1 MLWLESTILILII
14 FRKEIIMKSIKKNF
28 KKALSLLC
36 AVILIASTLAVM
48 SVSTS
53 AATISND
60 ENVSASLE
68 TYEVWSSGFEK
79 QEGIDYDY
87 QTLGA
92 NTTRHVRGVAGATS
106 TGHHI
111 YSRLEGNLD
120 ADGNATGVIKFTNK
134 EAHAYRGVMFN
145 KVDTSSNAGVEYA
158 YVIEANTTYTVS
170 FDLKDSTSNV
180 GVTYNFMGIA
190 QQNTDTGY
198 VLASWTSDQISS
210 SYATYTATF
219 TTPDDETLGDN
230 KYLSFM
236 ILNQNSVAHNT
247 WLDNLTI
254 KKKVVAAPADVI
266 TFNDNGK
273 TYYAYPDKL
282 TALPDGDNGTLDSEF
297 IAWVDADG
305 NTVTEVPAAGTVLNA
320 KYPVMTEIPDEEESV
335 YLALTNTANKTLAG
349 NDSKGTLG
357 LSSSSGS
364 SHDIYS
370 RKTKLI
376 DGTSTW
382 IVKFAH
388 TSTNAPN
395 NKTYRSICFGKEN
408 TTADGL
414 DNAYVLEPNTKY
426 TVTYNILH
434 ESGAN
439 ISFDLA
445 AGISTKST
453 NGLVLDSNKPS
464 SVISSWMTY
473 TREFTTPDAE
483 TMGNQ
488 KYLLFVINNPALE
501 VNVSWIYGVT
511 ITKFV
516 AGDPAD
522 YISFVDGDKTYYTE
536 VGDTAK
542 LPKGQLAEGEE
553 RFLGWYDANG
563 ERVLE
568 MPTEAGAVLT
578 ARYGVVKDGT
588 VATSFREVS
597 GTGSNY
603 VSAGVRFR
611 ARLDTATVEAAEEVG
626 FILVPNGNTVD
637 SPLAIKGIAKNKN
650 THIIYDLTYDGFYD
664 YQVIVTGL
672 TREGVETN
680 LCDLKIDVYF
690 YYTLNGVT
698 NFVGQPYTTSYNEL
712 TAGN

>member
-1 MLWLESTILILII
+1 MIS
-14 FRKEIIMKSIKKNF
+14 KSF
-28 KKALSLLC
+28 KKALCLLC
-36 AVILIASTLAVM
+36 AVALIASTLVVM
-48 SVSTS
+48 SVSAS
-53 AATISND
+53 AAAISSD
-60 ENVSASLE
+60 ENLFTSLE
-68 TYEVWSSGFEK
+68 QPGESINLSLTNTETKYNLASKDGKGTLGLVSTTGSSDGMHSISRTLPDGTSGFIVK
-79 QEGIDYDY
+79 FAKNALLKRGLTFGKDNVAGN
-87 QTLGA
+87 GA
-92 NTTRHVRGVAGATS
+92 NYAFVLS
-106 TGHHI
+106 P
-111 YSRLEGNLD
+111 
-120 ADGNATGVIKFTNK
+120 
-134 EAHAYRGVMFN
+134 
-145 KVDTSSNAGVEYA
+145 DTD
-158 YVIEANTTYTVS
+158 YTVTYNVVHESGAGIS
-170 FDLKDSTSNV
+170 FDLIATAAVNSADGITLDSNQRETALN
-180 GVTYNFMGIA
+180 
-190 QQNTDTGY
+190 
-198 VLASWTSDQISS
+198 SWTS
-210 SYATYTATF
+210 YTRTF
-219 TTPDDETLGDN
+219 KTPNAETMGDN
-230 KYLSFM
+230 KYLMFAV
-236 ILNQNSVAHNT
+236 NNPNGVNNVV
-247 WLDNLTI
+247 WLYNVTI
-254 KKKVVAAPADVI
+254 TTMVSLDPKDLI

-282 TALPDGDNGTLDSEF
+282 TALPEGDNGTLDSEF

-370 RKTKLI
+370 RKAKLI

-395 NKTYRSICFGKEN
+395 NLPYRSICFGKEN
-408 TTADGL
+408 TTADGS

-445 AGISTKST
+445 AGTSTKST
-453 NGLVLDSNKPS
+453 NGLVLDSNKPA

-501 VNVSWIYGVT
+501 VNVSWLYGVT
-511 ITKFV
+511 VTKFV

-597 GTGSNY
+597 GTGSDY